1 MKSVREITDE
11 TSKRIMDRGY
21 QYARNV
27 VFNENDD
34 SPEEYIKDLRG
45 IIKDYDLVRNKTE
58 REEKLPSSE
67 EFLEM
72 IKKTIGDF
80 NISDITEF
88 RLGLQTQNCFPP
100 DGITGHSFFNT
111 KIPHKYHPDEHTE
124 MIDVDEFYSALLDY
138 FGSEFIWED
147 SITQG
152 DLINIL
158 GERVVD
164 FFKVTRIPFYF
175 EGTLIDWNEEFPD
188 EIDLFFGENED
199 S

>member
-34 SPEEYIKDLRG
+34 SPEEYIEDLRG
-45 IIKDYDLVRNKTE
+45 IIKDYDLIKNKTE
-58 REEKLPSSE
+58 REEKLPTSE

-72 IKKTIGDF
+72 IKKTISEF

-88 RLGLQTQNCFPP
+88 KLGLQTQNRFPP
-100 DGITGHSFFNT
+100 NGITGHSFFNT
-111 KIPHKYHPDEHTE
+111 RIPHKHYPKYTE
-124 MIDVDEFYSALLDY
+124 MIHVDELYSALLDY

-147 SITQG
+147 SITQEI
-152 DLINIL
+152 LMNVL
-158 GERVVD
+158 GERVVN
-164 FFKVTRIPFYF
+164 FFKDTGIPFYF
-175 EGTLIDWNEEFPD
+175 EDTLIDWSEESPD
-188 EIDLFFGENED
+188 EIDLFFGESHD
-199 S
+199 T